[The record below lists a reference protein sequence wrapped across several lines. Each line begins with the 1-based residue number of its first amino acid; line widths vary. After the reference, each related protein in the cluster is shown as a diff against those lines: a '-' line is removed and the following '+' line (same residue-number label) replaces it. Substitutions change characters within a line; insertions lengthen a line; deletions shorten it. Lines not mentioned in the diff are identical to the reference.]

1 MSDIASKA
9 WAGYLKSLDRH
20 PLPTKAVTAG
30 VLTGLSDAIAQKLS
44 GNKHLQITR
53 LLTMF
58 LTGALYM
65 GPFDHFLHKLLD
77 RLFQGKKKETI
88 AKKVFVQEFIISPM
102 NTALFLAFYGK
113 VVEGKSFSQ
122 VKDKVKTNLPS
133 IQFAS
138 WRSTVSSYQGA
149 PGTAAPGS
157 ASLEIG
163 CMGDFVPT
171 AAAYTSTAVATI
183 LDKHLYHL
191 IRV

>member
-30 VLTGLSDAIAQKLS
+30 VLTGISDAIAQKLS

-53 LLTMF
+53 LLAMF

-138 WRSTVSSYQGA
+138 WRFWPFVAWFNYQ
-149 PGTAAPGS
+149 
-157 ASLEIG
+157 
-163 CMGDFVPT
+163 FVPIKLRVLFMNIIGVGWGVFLNLKARSIAPK
-171 AAAYTSTAVATI
+171 AA
-183 LDKHLYHL
+183 
-191 IRV
+191 